1 MKDVQYPNRLGGL
14 IEFAE
19 EDGHEEKETDGS
31 AFDQSTTTLPS
42 KGRCMKHILQ
52 MIKETIMKTAF
63 S

>member
-19 EDGHEEKETDGS
+19 EDGYKEKDNEDG
-31 AFDQSTTTLPS
+31 AFDQASTTLPS